1 MIDPETWDASFE
13 KEGKDE
19 HRKGLLTMKMAE
31 GAKLQM
37 CYLLHHLYDNQLR
50 HRVESI
56 ISFAHDFVGDLQS
69 DQLRRY
75 IEIKQSDLP
84 SAIAAKK
91 TREFRCPPREQM
103 NAILLFK
110 NIDPEDDENCPCGTD
125 IRDRLLDFHGS
136 LMAKVSLSALME
148 PEPTEEELA
157 AVEGAKPGGMKKLY
171 NFINAVK
178 ELEAD
183 TVAPLEPEKKT
194 PEEVFRKILIKTIVS
209 WAEESQIETP
219 KLVREMFSLLVRQYD
234 TVGELIRA
242 LQKTYVI
249 NAKTKNDVAEMWVG
263 LSQIRALLPVQMSQE
278 EEELMRKRLWKLVNN
293 HTFFQHPDLIR
304 ILRVHENVMAVMMNT
319 LGRRAQTQS
328 DAPVTQPTEGEP
340 VVKEKDTSHE
350 MVVACCRFLCYFCR
364 TSRQNQKA
372 MFDHFDFLLENS
384 NILLSRPSLRGSTPL
399 DVAYSSLME
408 NTELALALREHYL
421 EKIAVYLSRC
431 GLQSNSEL
439 VEKGYPDLGW
449 DPVEGERYL
458 DFLRF
463 CVWVNGESVEEN
475 ANLVIRLL
483 IRRPECL
490 GPALRGEGEGLM
502 QAIVEANKMSEKIAN
517 RRKMQDEAE
526 GQIVGLSFVH
536 PLPEGDDDEDYIDT
550 GAAILNF
557 YCTLVDLLGRCAPDA
572 AVIEQGKNESLR
584 ARAILRSLVPLEDL
598 QGVLS
603 LKFVLHDP
611 VPGEE
616 KPKSDVPT
624 GLIPGNKQSI
634 VLFLE
639 RVYGIETQELFF
651 RLLEDAFLPDLRA
664 ATILDRVSLFNQQ
677 NKRNLI

>member
-1 MIDPETWDASFE
+1 MTDRLLLVGVILDEDVEKLLFMIDPETWDPSYE

-37 CYLLHHLYDNQLR
+37 CYLLHHLCDIQLR

-56 ISFAHDFVGDLQS
+56 IAFSHDFVGDLQA

-75 IEIKQSDLP
+75 VEVKQSDLP
-84 SAIAAKK
+84 SAVAAKK

-103 NAILLFK
+103 NAILSFK
-110 NIDPEDDENCPCGTD
+110 NMEEDDENSPCGD
-125 IRDRLLDFHGS
+125 DLRVKLSGFHEK
-136 LMAKVSLSALME
+136 LMGKVSLSALVE
-148 PEPTEEELA
+148 PEA
-157 AVEGAKPGGMKKLY
+157 AESDIIVEKPSTMKKLY

-178 ELEAD
+178 DMEDESKI
-183 TVAPLEPEKKT
+183 VEEPEKKT
-194 PEEVFRKILIKTIVS
+194 PEEVFRKVLIKTIVS
-209 WAEESQIETP
+209 WAEESQIETS

-242 LQKTYVI
+242 LEKTYVI
-249 NAKTKNDVAEMWVG
+249 NAKTKADVAEMWIG

-319 LGRRAQTQS
+319 LGRRAQAQS
-328 DAPVTQPTEGEP
+328 DAPAPVQSADGTET

-364 TSRQNQKA
+364 TGRQNQKA

-421 EKIAVYLSRC
+421 EKIAIYLSRC

-449 DPVEGERYL
+449 DPVEGER
-458 DFLRF
+458 FLGKF
-463 CVWVNGESVEEN
+463 CVE
-475 ANLVIRLL
+475 L
-483 IRRPECL
+483 
-490 GPALRGEGEGLM
+490 
-502 QAIVEANKMSEKIAN
+502 KI
-517 RRKMQDEAE
+517 
-526 GQIVGLSFVH
+526 
-536 PLPEGDDDEDYIDT
+536 Y
-550 GAAILNF
+550 
-557 YCTLVDLLGRCAPDA
+557 
-572 AVIEQGKNESLR
+572 
-584 ARAILRSLVPLEDL
+584 
-598 QGVLS
+598 
-603 LKFVLHDP
+603 
-611 VPGEE
+611 
-616 KPKSDVPT
+616 
-624 GLIPGNKQSI
+624 
-634 VLFLE
+634 
-639 RVYGIETQELFF
+639 
-651 RLLEDAFLPDLRA
+651 
-664 ATILDRVSLFNQQ
+664 
-677 NKRNLI
+677 